1 MWFDDLVIIAKVSH
15 PIPSRTRPLNP
26 FALMVL
32 RLKARESKSSPDL
45 LTILVFYSK
54 ISSLFM
60 FVNLKSCFFTK
71 QDFFLVFNMSSL
83 RAKRGQGIFEFFKY
97 IEDAWSRSCLAQG
110 MTVIFYLNGHPSFS
124 LRKRQGSFELDFA
137 FFNK

>member
-45 LTILVFYSK
+45 LTISVMLQD
-54 ISSLFM
+54 IASLFM
-60 FVNLKSCFFTK
+60 FVYKKS
-71 QDFFLVFNMSSL
+71 LL
-83 RAKRGQGIFEFFKY
+83 
-97 IEDAWSRSCLAQG
+97 
-110 MTVIFYLNGHPSFS
+110 P
-124 LRKRQGSFELDFA
+124 
-137 FFNK
+137 